1 MKKPSR
7 HYRLDADLWREQI
20 EINKKLAEALQ
31 AHLSA
36 LKNYPKFEDIRRAS

>member
-1 MKKPSR
+1 MLKISR

-20 EINKKLAEALQ
+20 EINKKQTEALA